1 MTLSLDPKAK
11 QFSDNFASEAM
22 NIEEPNIVIPVNPE
36 KPAFNMKS
44 NTEIPQQK
52 NQDPAVPLNM
62 PKPSISKISS
72 SQLKPWISNL

>member
-1 MTLSLDPKAK
+1 
-11 QFSDNFASEAM
+11 M

-52 NQDPAVPLNM
+52 NIDSALPLNM
-62 PKPSISKISS
+62 PKPSF
-72 SQLKPWISNL
+72 